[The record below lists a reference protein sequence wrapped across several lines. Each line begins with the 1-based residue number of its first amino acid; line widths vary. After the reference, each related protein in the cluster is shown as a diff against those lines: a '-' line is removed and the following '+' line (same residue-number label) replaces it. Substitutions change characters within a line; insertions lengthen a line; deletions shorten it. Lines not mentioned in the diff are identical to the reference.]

1 MKTLGDELRRHLEA
15 AGYGERGG
23 QERWRQYLADHK
35 GVEVSA
41 EAVSAWLRGDR
52 RPSASHLVAILDSLG
67 VHGDERTHIVNLA
80 YGFGIP
86 SLNRAVG
93 A

>member
-1 MKTLGDELRRHLEA
+1 MKTLGDELRKHLEA

-23 QERWRQYLADHK
+23 QEKWREYLAVHK
-35 GVEVSA
+35 GVIVSA

-67 VHGDERTHIVNLA
+67 VHGDERVRLVNLA
-80 YGFGIP
+80 YGLGL
-86 SLNRAVG
+86 STSNRVEV
-93 A
+93 